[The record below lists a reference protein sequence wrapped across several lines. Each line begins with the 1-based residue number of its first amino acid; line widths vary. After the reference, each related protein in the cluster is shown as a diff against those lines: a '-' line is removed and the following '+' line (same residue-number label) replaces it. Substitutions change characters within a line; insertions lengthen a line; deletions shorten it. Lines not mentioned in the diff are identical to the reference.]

1 MSGLIKS
8 YTQSGVVFAK
18 PAKAHEFVTN
28 ESYKGFSKVSVRPG
42 ADNNKKCPSL
52 INGKQVKYKQD

>member
-18 PAKAHEFVTN
+18 PAKAHEFVSN
-28 ESYKGFSKVSVRPG
+28 ESYKGLNNKPTRPG

-52 INGKQVKYKQD
+52 INGKQVKYKQG